1 MAGVSLYNKSKKQDQ
16 IIKWKD
22 KEKTRAMWLLL
33 TIIMLARMMLMKI
46 ICNHIAFLKL
56 NKLPV
61 WLSKSSLFPF
71 QGTGAQKS
79 YDFPKITGSSE
90 IWMRVSWL
98 LWECLLHFSTCF
110 LSFPDWLGVSLH
122 DLWTWFSEK
131 IQHVLFSPVAK
142 MKLVNN
148 RITNYEQW
156 WFRRPD
162 FRLFSY
168 LVNSHYGKLP
178 GYSSWKDSN
187 YSLFKGFN

>member
-1 MAGVSLYNKSKKQDQ
+1 MAGVSLYNKSKQQDQ

-33 TIIMLARMMLMKI
+33 TISMLARMMLMKI
-46 ICNHIAFLKL
+46 ICKHIAFFKL
-56 NKLPV
+56 NKLPM

-110 LSFPDWLGVSLH
+110 LLSLTGLEFL
-122 DLWTWFSEK
+122 LWTWFPEK
-131 IQHVLFSPVAK
+131 IQHVLFSPVTK
-142 MKLVNN
+142 MKLVND

-162 FRLFSY
+162 FRLFSD
-168 LVNSHYGKLP
+168 LVNSHYRKLP